1 MPNLYD
7 CKVIEN
13 SKQTSSV
20 YSIVVSSEALAKES
34 KPGQFLHIKCGDK
47 QLLRRPISICSV
59 SKAEVRI
66 VFEVK
71 GEGTKWLSQQ
81 CEGAVISV
89 LGSLGNGFTFQT
101 DKNRASNIIV
111 VGGGIG
117 TPPMLYVAEHAKSEE
132 KATVTAILGFRSAD
146 DVILKDEFEKICDE
160 VHIMT
165 DDGSAGELGQVTLPL
180 EKLLK
185 KGGYDIVMSCGPH
198 KMQEAVA
205 KLAAKFGVP
214 CQVSME
220 ERMGCGV
227 GACLVCACATTIAD
241 TEKMTRVCIDGPV
254 YDAQN
259 IFTTAPQIKP

>member
-1 MPNLYD
+1 MPNVYE
-7 CKVIEN
+7 CKILEN
-13 SKQTSSV
+13 KKLTDSV
-20 YSIVVSSEALAKES
+20 HSIIVNSESLVSET

-47 QLLRRPISICSV
+47 HLLRRPISICSV
-59 SKAEVRI
+59 SGEAVRI

-71 GEGTKWLSQQ
+71 GEGTKWLSTQQ
-81 CEGAVISV
+81 ANVSLDI

-101 DKNRASNIIV
+101 NKNRANTIIV

-132 KATVTAILGFRSAD
+132 KAAVTAILGFRSAG
-146 DVILKDEFEKICDE
+146 DVILKAEFEKICDE

-165 DDGSAGELGQVTLPL
+165 DDGSAGELGQVTSPL
-180 EKLLK
+180 ERLLK
-185 KGGYDIVMSCGPH
+185 KGGYDVVMSCGPH

-205 KLAAKFGVP
+205 KISAKFGVP

-227 GACLVCACATTIAD
+227 GACLVCACATTID
-241 TEKMTRVCIDGPV
+241 GTEKMTRVCIDGPV
-254 YDAQN
+254 YDARK
-259 IFTTAPQIKP
+259 IYG